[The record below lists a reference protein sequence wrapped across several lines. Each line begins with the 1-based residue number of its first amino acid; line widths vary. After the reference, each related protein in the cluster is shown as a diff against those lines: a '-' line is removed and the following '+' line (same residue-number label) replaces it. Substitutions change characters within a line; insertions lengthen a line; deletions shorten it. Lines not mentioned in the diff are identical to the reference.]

1 MKVLSGFY
9 YVEEDD
15 SQQIFQTR
23 ARGNFRKKGQIPL
36 VGDEVAFQA
45 ENEREGLV
53 MAIEGRKN
61 ILHRPPVSNVDL
73 AIIVVSV
80 EDPKIPQKLIDRL
93 LVSVESHKIQPLI
106 YFTKLDIL
114 PASRKLEFQS
124 LREMYCEIGYSCLD
138 NLALKENLDQLK
150 PYFQGKTVV
159 TLGQS
164 GVGKTTFLN
173 NLLPGLNKE
182 TGEISKALG
191 RGRHTTRH
199 VELHKVFSG
208 LLADTPGFSSISFD
222 HIEGED
228 LSEYFPEM
236 KSRKVDCKFRECSH
250 THEPGCAIKEALE
263 LGQITKSRYESY
275 LDFYQEIMNRKPNY
289 SKNIR
294 RK

>member
-23 ARGNFRKKGQIPL
+23 ARGIFRKKGQTPL

-61 ILHRPPVSNVDL
+61 VLYRPPVSNVDL

-236 KSRKVDCKFRECSH
+236 KSRKADCKFRECSH